1 MEREVFSMYAAVNG
15 TRIYYEIIGKGR
27 PLLMVHGNGED
38 HKIFDVAAGKLRERY
53 KVYLVDLRGHGKSD
67 PVSEYHYG
75 DMAEDLNAFMR
86 MLNMTDVI
94 YYGYSD
100 GGIVGL
106 LLTMKTDRITRLII
120 SGANLKFKGLNRR
133 CRFMIASRYLFTRDP
148 KLKMM
153 MKEPDID
160 AIDLSQIKAKTTV
173 ITGER
178 DLVLYEESK
187 RIADA
192 IPLATL
198 RIIKGEGH
206 GSYIVHSEKIADI
219 LIDELYG

>member
-1 MEREVFSMYAAVNG
+1 MYAAVNG

-106 LLTMKTDRITRLII
+106 LLAMKTDRITRLII
-120 SGANLKFKGLNRR
+120 SGANLKFKGLDRR

>member
-1 MEREVFSMYAAVNG
+1 MYAAVNG

-67 PVSEYHYG
+67 KVSEYHYG
-75 DMAEDLNAFMR
+75 DMAEDLNVFMR
-86 MLNMTDVI
+86 MLNMNDVI

-106 LLTMKTDRITRLII
+106 LLAMKSDRITRLFV
-120 SGANLKFKGLNRR
+120 SGANLKFRGLTRR
-133 CRFMIASRYLFTRDP
+133 CRFMIASKYLFTRDP

-160 AIDLSQIKAKTTV
+160 LIDLSHIKAKTTV
-173 ITGER
+173 LAGEK
-178 DLVLYEESK
+178 DLVRYEESK
-187 RIADA
+187 AIADA
-192 IPLATL
+192 IPYATL
-198 RIIKGEGH
+198 RIINGENH
-206 GSYIVHSEKIADI
+206 GSYIVHSKKIADI
-219 LIDELYG
+219 LMEELND

>member
-1 MEREVFSMYAAVNG
+1 MYAAVNG

-106 LLTMKTDRITRLII
+106 LLAMKTDRITRLII

-160 AIDLSQIKAKTTV
+160 AIDLSQIKGKTTV
-173 ITGER
+173 IAGER

-206 GSYIVHSEKIADI
+206 GSYIVHSGKIADI
-219 LIDELYG
+219 LIDVLYG